1 MLEVIVLAAGRG
13 TRMRSELPKVLH
25 PVGNKPMVSHVIDT
39 ARELNAAKIHV
50 VVGHGGDA
58 VSDAIAADDV
68 STYSQ
73 IEQLGTGHAT
83 LAAAPFCS
91 PESTVL
97 VLFGDVPLLSS
108 DVLVDVVHSASS
120 GNPVLLAATLD
131 DPTGYGRVV
140 RNAAGDFAKVVEHK
154 DSTATEREIVE
165 INTGVLAAKGADL
178 LGWLRRVTND
188 NVQGEY
194 YLPDVLGLAIEDG
207 ALVNVVVTD
216 RADEILGVNDR
227 LQLEHIERSFQR
239 KQAQALMSAGV
250 HVADSSRLDIRGSL
264 SCSEDVFIDVN
275 VLIEG
280 EVVIG
285 RGAVI
290 EANCVLKDCVIG
302 EGAQVRAFTH
312 IEGARVGP
320 DCQVGP
326 YARLRPGADL
336 GVGAKVGNFVEVKN
350 STFGDGAKANHLAY
364 VGDASV
370 GAGSNIGAGTITCN
384 YDGANKHR
392 TELGDHV
399 FIGSNSTLVAPIQ
412 IEDNGFVAA
421 GSTITSKVSSSQLAV
436 GRAKQRNIEGWSA
449 PKNQKSRDSYVRNC
463 RGCSATRS
471 IRDFAGGLATA

>member
-13 TRMRSELPKVLH
+13 TRMRSALPKVLH
-25 PVGNKPMVSHVIDT
+25 PVGNKPMVSHVIET

-58 VSDAIAADDV
+58 VSEAIAANDV

-73 IEQLGTGHAT
+73 LKQLGTGHAT
-83 LAAAPFCS
+83 LTAAPFCGS
-91 PESTVL
+91 ESTVL

-108 DVLVDVVHSASS
+108 DVLVDVVRAASS
-120 GNPVLLAATLD
+120 GNPVLLAAKLD

-140 RNAAGDFAKVVEHK
+140 RNAAGEFAKVVEHK
-154 DSTATEREIVE
+154 DSTATEREIGE
-165 INTGVLAAKGADL
+165 INTGVLAARGADL
-178 LGWLRRVTND
+178 LGWLKRVSND
-188 NVQGEY
+188 NAQGEY
-194 YLPDVLGLAIEDG
+194 YLPDVLGLAIDDG
-207 ALVNVVVTD
+207 AVVNVVVTD
-216 RADEILGVNDR
+216 RADDILGVNDR
-227 LQLEHIERSFQR
+227 IQLEQIERSFQR
-239 KQAQALMSAGV
+239 KQARALMAAGV
-250 HVADSSRLDIRGSL
+250 HVADSGRLDVRGSL

-280 EVVIG
+280 DVVIG
-285 RGAVI
+285 CGAVI

-302 EGAQVRAFTH
+302 EDAHVRAFTH
-312 IEGARVGP
+312 IEGANVGQK
-320 DCQVGP
+320 CQVGP

-336 GVGAKVGNFVEVKN
+336 GVGVKVGNFVEVKN
-350 STFGDGAKANHLAY
+350 SRFGDGAKANHLAY

-370 GAGSNIGAGTITCN
+370 GTGSNIGAGTITCN

-421 GSTITSKVSSSQLAV
+421 GSTITSKVGSSQLAV
-436 GRAKQRNIEGWSA
+436 GRAKQRNIEGWSRPEK
-449 PKNQKSRDSYVRNC
+449 PKK
-463 RGCSATRS
+463 
-471 IRDFAGGLATA
+471 

>member
-13 TRMRSELPKVLH
+13 TRMRSALPKVLH
-25 PVGNKPMVSHVIDT
+25 PVGNKPMVSHVIET
-39 ARELNAAKIHV
+39 ARELSAAKIHV

-58 VSDAIAADDV
+58 VSEAIAADDV

-73 IEQLGTGHAT
+73 LEQLGTGHAT
-83 LAAAPFCS
+83 LTAAPFCGS
-91 PESTVL
+91 ESTVL

-108 DVLVDVVHSASS
+108 DVLVDVVRAASS
-120 GNPVLLAATLD
+120 GNPVLLAAKLD

-140 RNAAGDFAKVVEHK
+140 RNAAGEFAKVVEHK

-165 INTGVLAAKGADL
+165 INTGVMAAKGADL
-178 LGWLRRVTND
+178 LGWLKRVSND
-188 NVQGEY
+188 NAQGEY
-194 YLPDVLGLAIEDG
+194 YLPDVLGLAIEDD
-207 ALVNVVVTD
+207 AVVNVVVTD
-216 RADEILGVNDR
+216 RADDILGVNDR
-227 LQLEHIERSFQR
+227 IQLEQIERSFQR
-239 KQAQALMSAGV
+239 KQARALMAAGV
-250 HVADSSRLDIRGSL
+250 HVADSGRLDVRGSL

-280 EVVIG
+280 DVVIG
-285 RGAVI
+285 RGAII

-302 EGAQVRAFTH
+302 EDAHVRAFTH
-312 IEGARVGP
+312 IEGASVGQT
-320 DCQVGP
+320 CQVGP

-350 STFGDGAKANHLAY
+350 SHFGDGAKANHLAY

-421 GSTITSKVSSSQLAV
+421 GSTITSKVGSSQLAV
-436 GRAKQRNIEGWSA
+436 GRAKQRNIEGWSR
-449 PKNQKSRDSYVRNC
+449 PEKPEK
-463 RGCSATRS
+463 
-471 IRDFAGGLATA
+471 

>member
-13 TRMRSELPKVLH
+13 TRMRSALPKVLH
-25 PVGNKPMVSHVIDT
+25 PVGNKPMVSHVIET
-39 ARELNAAKIHV
+39 ARELSAAKIHV

-58 VSDAIAADDV
+58 VSEAIAADDV

-73 IEQLGTGHAT
+73 LEQLGTGHAT
-83 LAAAPFCS
+83 LTAAPFCGS
-91 PESTVL
+91 ESTVL

-108 DVLVDVVHSASS
+108 DVLVDVVRAASS
-120 GNPVLLAATLD
+120 GNPVLLAAKLD

-140 RNAAGDFAKVVEHK
+140 RNAAGEFAKVVEHK

-165 INTGVLAAKGADL
+165 INTGVMAAKGADL
-178 LGWLRRVTND
+178 LGWLKRVSND
-188 NVQGEY
+188 NAQGEY
-194 YLPDVLGLAIEDG
+194 YLPDVLGLAIDDG
-207 ALVNVVVTD
+207 AVVNVVVTD
-216 RADEILGVNDR
+216 RADDILGVNDR
-227 LQLEHIERSFQR
+227 IQLEQIERSFQR
-239 KQAQALMSAGV
+239 KQARALMAAGV
-250 HVADSSRLDIRGSL
+250 HVADSGRLDVRGSL

-280 EVVIG
+280 DVVIG
-285 RGAVI
+285 RGAII

-302 EGAQVRAFTH
+302 EDAHVRAFTH
-312 IEGARVGP
+312 IEGASVGQT
-320 DCQVGP
+320 CQVGP

-350 STFGDGAKANHLAY
+350 SHFGDGAKANHLAY

-421 GSTITSKVSSSQLAV
+421 GSTITSKVGSSQLAV
-436 GRAKQRNIEGWSA
+436 GRAKQRNIEGWSR
-449 PKNQKSRDSYVRNC
+449 PEKPEK
-463 RGCSATRS
+463 
-471 IRDFAGGLATA
+471 

>member
-13 TRMRSELPKVLH
+13 TRMRSALPKVLH
-25 PVGNKPMVSHVIDT
+25 PVGNKPMVSHVIET

-58 VSDAIAADDV
+58 VSEAIAADDV

-73 IEQLGTGHAT
+73 LKQLGTGHAT
-83 LAAAPFCS
+83 LTAAPFCGS
-91 PESTVL
+91 ESTVL

-108 DVLVDVVHSASS
+108 DVLVDVVRAASS
-120 GNPVLLAATLD
+120 GNTVLLAAKLD

-140 RNAAGDFAKVVEHK
+140 RNAAGEFAKVVEHK
-154 DSTATEREIVE
+154 DSTATEREIGE
-165 INTGVLAAKGADL
+165 INTGVLAARGADL
-178 LGWLRRVTND
+178 LGWLKRVSND
-188 NVQGEY
+188 NAQGEY
-194 YLPDVLGLAIEDG
+194 YLPDVLGLAIDDG
-207 ALVNVVVTD
+207 AVVNVVVTD
-216 RADEILGVNDR
+216 RADDILGVNDR
-227 LQLEHIERSFQR
+227 IQLEQIERSFQR
-239 KQAQALMSAGV
+239 KQARALMAAGV
-250 HVADSSRLDIRGSL
+250 HVADSGRLDVRGSL

-280 EVVIG
+280 DVVIG
-285 RGAVI
+285 CGAVI

-302 EGAQVRAFTH
+302 EDAHVRAFTH
-312 IEGARVGP
+312 IEGANVGQK
-320 DCQVGP
+320 CQVGP

-336 GVGAKVGNFVEVKN
+336 GVGVKVGNFVEVKN
-350 STFGDGAKANHLAY
+350 SRFGDGAKANHLAY

-370 GAGSNIGAGTITCN
+370 GTGSNIGAGTITCN

-421 GSTITSKVSSSQLAV
+421 GSTITSKVGSSQLAV
-436 GRAKQRNIEGWSA
+436 GRAKQRNIEGWSRPEK
-449 PKNQKSRDSYVRNC
+449 PKK
-463 RGCSATRS
+463 
-471 IRDFAGGLATA
+471 

>member
-13 TRMRSELPKVLH
+13 TRMRSALPKVLH

-73 IEQLGTGHAT
+73 KEQLGTGHAT
-83 LAAAPFCS
+83 LTAAPSCG

-108 DVLVDVVHSASS
+108 DVLADLVRIASS

-131 DPTGYGRVV
+131 DPKGYGRVV
-140 RNAAGDFAKVVEHK
+140 RNAAGDFVKVVEHK
-154 DSTATEREIVE
+154 DSTAAEREINE
-165 INTGVLAAKGADL
+165 INTGVLAAKGSDL
-178 LGWLRRVTND
+178 LGWLRRVSND

-194 YLPDVLGLAIEDG
+194 YLPDVLRLAIEDG
-207 ALVNVVVTD
+207 ALVSVVVTD

-239 KQAQALMSAGV
+239 QQAQALLSAGV

-280 EVVIG
+280 DVVIG
-285 RGAVI
+285 RGAII

-312 IEGARVGP
+312 IEGAEVGP

-326 YARLRPGADL
+326 YARLRPGAEL
-336 GVGAKVGNFVEVKN
+336 SAKAKVGNFVEVKN
-350 STFGDGAKANHLAY
+350 SHFGEGAKANHLAY
-364 VGDASV
+364 VGDAEV

-384 YDGANKHR
+384 YDGVNKHR
-392 TELGDHV
+392 TELGENV
-399 FIGSNSTLVAPIQ
+399 FVGSNSTLVAPLSV
-412 IEDNGFVAA
+412 EDNGFVAA
-421 GSTITSKVSSSQLAV
+421 GSTVTSPVGESELAV
-436 GRAKQRNIEGWSA
+436 GRAKQRNIKGWRRPEK
-449 PKNQKSRDSYVRNC
+449 PKK
-463 RGCSATRS
+463 
-471 IRDFAGGLATA
+471 

>member
-13 TRMRSELPKVLH
+13 TRMRSALPKVLH

-58 VSDAIAADDV
+58 VSDAIAANDV

-73 IEQLGTGHAT
+73 KGQLGTGHAT
-83 LAAAPFCS
+83 LAAAPSCG

-108 DVLVDVVHSASS
+108 DVLADVVRIASS

-140 RNAAGDFAKVVEHK
+140 RNVAGDFAKVVEHK
-154 DSTATEREIVE
+154 DSTAAEREINE
-165 INTGVLAAKGADL
+165 SNTGVLAAKGSDL
-178 LGWLRRVTND
+178 LGWLRRVSND

-194 YLPDVLGLAIEDG
+194 YLPDVLRLAIEDG
-207 ALVNVVVTD
+207 ALVSVVVTD

-239 KQAQALMSAGV
+239 QQAQALLSAGV

-280 EVVIG
+280 DVVIG
-285 RGAVI
+285 RGAII

-312 IEGARVGP
+312 IEGAEVGP

-326 YARLRPGADL
+326 YARLRPGAEL
-336 GVGAKVGNFVEVKN
+336 SAKAKVGNFVEVKN
-350 STFGDGAKANHLAY
+350 SHFGEGAKANHLAY
-364 VGDASV
+364 VGDAEV

-384 YDGANKHR
+384 YDGVNKHR
-392 TELGDHV
+392 TELGENV
-399 FIGSNSTLVAPIQ
+399 FVGSNSTLVAPLSV
-412 IEDNGFVAA
+412 EDNGFVAA
-421 GSTITSKVSSSQLAV
+421 GSTVTSPVGESELAV
-436 GRAKQRNIEGWSA
+436 GRAKQRNIKGWRRPEK
-449 PKNQKSRDSYVRNC
+449 PKK
-463 RGCSATRS
+463 
-471 IRDFAGGLATA
+471 

>member
-1 MLEVIVLAAGRG
+1 
-13 TRMRSELPKVLH
+13 MRSALPKVLH
-25 PVGNKPMVSHVIDT
+25 PVGNKPMVSHVIET

-58 VSDAIAADDV
+58 VSEAIAADDV

-73 IEQLGTGHAT
+73 LEQLGTGHAT
-83 LAAAPFCS
+83 LTAAPFCGS
-91 PESTVL
+91 ESTVL

-108 DVLVDVVHSASS
+108 DVLVDVVRAASS
-120 GNPVLLAATLD
+120 GNPVLLAAKLD

-140 RNAAGDFAKVVEHK
+140 RNAAGEFAKVVEHK
-154 DSTATEREIVE
+154 DSTATEREIGE

-178 LGWLRRVTND
+178 LGWLKRVSND
-188 NVQGEY
+188 NAQGEY

-207 ALVNVVVTD
+207 AVVNVVVTD
-216 RADEILGVNDR
+216 RADDILGVNDR
-227 LQLEHIERSFQR
+227 IQLEQIERSFQR
-239 KQAQALMSAGV
+239 KQARALMAAGV
-250 HVADSSRLDIRGSL
+250 HVADSGRLDVRGSL

-280 EVVIG
+280 DVVIG
-285 RGAVI
+285 RGAII

-302 EGAQVRAFTH
+302 EDAHVRAFTH
-312 IEGARVGP
+312 IEGASVGQT
-320 DCQVGP
+320 CQVGP

-350 STFGDGAKANHLAY
+350 SRFGDGAKANHLAY

-421 GSTITSKVSSSQLAV
+421 GSTITSKVGSSQLAV
-436 GRAKQRNIEGWSA
+436 GRAKQRNIEGWSR
-449 PKNQKSRDSYVRNC
+449 PEKPEK
-463 RGCSATRS
+463 
-471 IRDFAGGLATA
+471 

>member
-13 TRMRSELPKVLH
+13 TRMRSALPKVLH

-58 VSDAIAADDV
+58 VSDAIAANDV

-73 IEQLGTGHAT
+73 KGQLGTGHAT
-83 LAAAPFCS
+83 LAAAPSCG

-108 DVLVDVVHSASS
+108 DVLADVVRIASS

-154 DSTATEREIVE
+154 DSTAAEREINE
-165 INTGVLAAKGADL
+165 INTGVLAAKGSDL
-178 LGWLRRVTND
+178 LGWLRRVSND

-194 YLPDVLGLAIEDG
+194 YLPDVLRLAIEDG
-207 ALVNVVVTD
+207 ALVSVVVTD

-239 KQAQALMSAGV
+239 QQAQALLSAGV

-280 EVVIG
+280 DVVIG
-285 RGAVI
+285 RGAII

-312 IEGARVGP
+312 IEGAEVGP

-326 YARLRPGADL
+326 YARLRPGAEL
-336 GVGAKVGNFVEVKN
+336 SAKAKVGNFVEVKN
-350 STFGDGAKANHLAY
+350 SHFGEGAKANHLAY
-364 VGDASV
+364 VGDAEV

-384 YDGANKHR
+384 YDGVNKHR
-392 TELGDHV
+392 TELGENV
-399 FIGSNSTLVAPIQ
+399 FIGSNSTLVAPLSVD
-412 IEDNGFVAA
+412 DNGFVAA
-421 GSTITSKVSSSQLAV
+421 GSTVTSPVGESELAV
-436 GRAKQRNIEGWSA
+436 GRAKQRNIKGWRRPEK
-449 PKNQKSRDSYVRNC
+449 PKK
-463 RGCSATRS
+463 
-471 IRDFAGGLATA
+471 